1 MKGTYIIKID
11 RELFTY
17 DDFDDIPDTFD
28 HLIKFAPK
36 YPEPPHTDEQH
47 EEMSTYNDKL
57 QELMTRET
65 K

>member
-11 RELFTY
+11 RELLTY
-17 DDFDDIPDTFD
+17 DDFDDIPDAFD
-28 HLIKFAPK
+28 HLIKFAPE

-47 EEMSTYNDKL
+47 EEMATYNDKL